1 MEKKY
6 FELKEKKEK
15 LKQKYLENGNL
26 INEMKFQDACEEF
39 NSFCAY
45 ALEKIMEENKD
56 ILKRLKSI

>member
-1 MEKKY
+1 
-6 FELKEKKEK
+6 
-15 LKQKYLENGNL
+15 
-26 INEMKFQDACEEF
+26 MKFQHACEEF